1 MRTER
6 LERLGR
12 FEILSGAPAN
22 AGTNPVGTAA
32 GRSGWFQ
39 SGISDK
45 MSSSGVV
52 KTHMSGFGVE
62 SDGRTRASGARRLGS
77 IPSTPTKY
85 FVL

>member
-1 MRTER
+1 M
-6 LERLGR
+6 GR

-22 AGTNPVGTAA
+22 AGTNPVGTKSEGTAA
-32 GRSGWFQ
+32 GRSGWFR

-52 KTHMSGFGVE
+52 KTHMRGFGVE